1 MTKLFIISDILAN
14 DPESGYF
21 VVESVTYAINGKIGR
36 YTDIN
41 NVGDYKRF
49 QEIINWI
56 AEKHNIPVA
65 DLEVINLSKQTEIN
79 IADITEL

>member
-21 VVESVTYAINGKIGR
+21 FVESVTYALNGKIGR
-36 YTDIN
+36 YED
-41 NVGDYKRF
+41 VGNDGNWKKLP
-49 QEIINWI
+49 EVISWI

-65 DLEVINLSKQTEIN
+65 DLEIVNLSKQAEIA
-79 IADITEL
+79 IADLL